1 MSKLKNLMVLFLCF
15 VFYKGFIA
23 LRDFEIGV
31 GDRVAE
37 IEEKAGVE
45 RQGEVIALMM
55 YLGDDDDLQLKE
67 HLYVSS
73 RSKCKDLKE
82 IAEENSNAYYECAIV
97 DAILVGGKIVEVVE
111 ELEVL

>member
-1 MSKLKNLMVLFLCF
+1 MSKLKILMVLFLCF

-45 RQGEVIALMM
+45 RQGEVIALMI
-55 YLGDDDDLQLKE
+55 Y
-67 HLYVSS
+67 
-73 RSKCKDLKE
+73 
-82 IAEENSNAYYECAIV
+82 N
-97 DAILVGGKIVEVVE
+97 
-111 ELEVL
+111 